1 MEKRIL
7 KVNKIILI
15 IITVIMFINVFC
27 IDSFATPIV
36 NTNKYKTNNLGDSN
50 NALKIIG
57 PIINI
62 IQILGIIIS
71 LCSIGILGIKYM
83 TGSLEQRAEYKKTLL
98 PFIIG
103 IALITA
109 ITTIVKF
116 IYQITSKNIT

>member
-1 MEKRIL
+1 
-7 KVNKIILI
+7 
-15 IITVIMFINVFC
+15 MFINVFC
-27 IDSFATPIV
+27 IDSFAAPIV